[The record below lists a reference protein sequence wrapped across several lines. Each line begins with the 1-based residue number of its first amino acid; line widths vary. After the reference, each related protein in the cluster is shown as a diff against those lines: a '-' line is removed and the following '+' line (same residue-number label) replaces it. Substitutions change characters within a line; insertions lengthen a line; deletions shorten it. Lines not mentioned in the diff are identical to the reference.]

1 MFYYAALQHQHDSD
15 LNKHMTKTIYEQVWW
30 SSRTTHMAALEPL
43 NNADTGSY
51 ESEIVP
57 NVNK

>member
-1 MFYYAALQHQHDSD
+1 
-15 LNKHMTKTIYEQVWW
+15 
-30 SSRTTHMAALEPL
+30 MAALELL

-57 NVNK
+57 NVNKHTSYVIMYPLHDLSSLDCDYVTLRVQIDVSTTS

>member
-15 LNKHMTKTIYEQVWW
+15 LNKHMTKTIYEQVWC
-30 SSRTTHMAALEPL
+30 SSRTTHVAVLELL

-51 ESEIVP
+51 ESENCP
-57 NVNK
+57 KCQ